1 MHDGHAGSAVADDEG
16 RRDAGRHDLQ
26 QRLTGCGDLGLGLGD
41 LGSRLKVDPD
51 DADAVERLTL
61 DVLDVVDRCGQDP
74 FVDECDSRF
83 DLVRGHAEELP
94 HHADDGDV
102 DRREDVRGHA
112 VDGDHAE
119 HSDQQGD
126 HHERVGAAQR

>member
-1 MHDGHAGSAVADDEG
+1 M
-16 RRDAGRHDLQ
+16 
-26 QRLTGCGDLGLGLGD
+26 TGCGDLGLGLGN
-41 LGSRLKVDPD
+41 LGPRLKVDTD
-51 DADAVERLTL
+51 NADAVERLTL
-61 DVLDVVDRCGQDP
+61 DVLDVVDRRGQDP
-74 FVDECDSRF
+74 FVNKYNPRF
-83 DLVRGHAEELP
+83 NLIRGHAEELP
-94 HHADDGDV
+94 HHTDDGDV